1 MAISTTEFHVERPA
15 LRARFDR
22 FFSALASAYT
32 AYANS
37 RSRIGEIRALEAKS
51 DAELKA
57 MGIKRDQIAQYVFRD
72 VFYV

>member
-1 MAISTTEFHVERPA
+1 MAISTTVFHAERPA
-15 LRARFDR
+15 LRARFDG
-22 FFSALASAYT
+22 FLTALAQAYT

-57 MGIKRDQIAQYVFRD
+57 MGIKREQIAQYVFRD

>member
-15 LRARFDR
+15 LRAGFDR
-22 FFSALASAYT
+22 FFSALASAYV